1 MKLRFGILLAIL
13 FIGAAWWCNHQAR
26 QLTGIPVQSAASIA
40 DTTPGTEIAVY
51 GGIWTGAGEG
61 LRIFISELRE
71 CHTRTTVKDGKV
83 ETKTDCDW
91 RETGRTTPAFDVLV
105 NGQAVRVT
113 NVDYPLTGPSRFVD
127 TGYATRMRG
136 FANGDGVLVLGTA
149 APGGITAREV
159 YGGTLAQYVVGLRT
173 MQYVWLA
180 AAVLSV
186 IGGVV
191 AEWAD
196 QN

>member
-13 FIGAAWWCNHQAR
+13 FIGAAWWCNHRAR

-71 CHTRTTVKDGKV
+71 CRTRTTTKDGKM

-91 RETGRTTPAFDVLV
+91 IEAGRTTPAFDVV
-105 NGQAVRVT
+105 VDGQQVRVT
-113 NVDYPLTGPSRFVD
+113 NVDYLVTGPNRFVS
-127 TGYATRMRG
+127 TGYASRMRG
-136 FANGDGVLVLGTA
+136 FANGDGVLILGTA
-149 APGGITAREV
+149 GPGGITAREV
-159 YGGTLAQYVVGLRT
+159 YGGTRAQYLSGMRAV
-173 MQYVWLA
+173 VWLLGI
-180 AAVLSV
+180 AAVLSAIIGV
-186 IGGVV
+186 IAAW
-191 AEWAD
+191 AER
-196 QN
+196 

>member
-1 MKLRFGILLAIL
+1 
-13 FIGAAWWCNHQAR
+13 
-26 QLTGIPVQSAASIA
+26 
-40 DTTPGTEIAVY
+40 
-51 GGIWTGAGEG
+51 
-61 LRIFISELRE
+61 
-71 CHTRTTVKDGKV
+71 
-83 ETKTDCDW
+83 
-91 RETGRTTPAFDVLV
+91 
-105 NGQAVRVT
+105 
-113 NVDYPLTGPSRFVD
+113 
-127 TGYATRMRG
+127 MRG